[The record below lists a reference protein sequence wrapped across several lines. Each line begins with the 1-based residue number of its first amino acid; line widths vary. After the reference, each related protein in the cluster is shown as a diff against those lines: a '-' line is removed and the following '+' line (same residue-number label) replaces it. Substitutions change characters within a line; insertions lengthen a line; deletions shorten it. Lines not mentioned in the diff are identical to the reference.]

1 MVWLVFLVFISLMSC
16 EVDKLPSCEGIGAEG
31 QICKEYQYLFG
42 VYNGVNEYDYDLNSG
57 FLSTVIT
64 KGGNGSLQGVKSFFY
79 DDEGLLST
87 VVLKNSKGK
96 LISEKIFEYNDLG
109 DLNREV
115 LTGEFNTEHRYL
127 YKDGLLKAESF
138 YSNDKL
144 EWIDSLEYF
153 SETNVIYRKL
163 RYVGN
168 SLLHITYF
176 QSFTN
181 NVLEERVINDAG
193 LIQSRKV
200 IRFNDKEE
208 KVEELV
214 YSGDN
219 TLLNRVE
226 YFYLEKGL
234 DRIEK
239 YNELGEEYEL
249 ISYKRF

>member
-1 MVWLVFLVFISLMSC
+1 MKWFRFLFFISLISC
-16 EVDKLPSCEGIGAEG
+16 EVDKLPSCEGTGIEG

-42 VYNGVNEYDYDLNSG
+42 VYNGVNEYDYDLNTG
-57 FLSTVIT
+57 FLSAVIT
-64 KGGNGSLQGVKSFFY
+64 KGDNGSLQGVKSFFY
-79 DDEGLLST
+79 DDDGLLSS
-87 VVLKNSKGK
+87 VILKNSKGK
-96 LISEKIFEYNDLG
+96 LISEKIFEYNDSG

-115 LTGEFNTEHRYL
+115 LTGELNTE
-127 YKDGLLKAESF
+127 YKYSYEDGLLKAELF

-153 SETNVIYRKL
+153 SGTKDIYRKL
-163 RYVGN
+163 RYVDN
-168 SLLHITYF
+168 SLLNITYF
-176 QSFTN
+176 QIFTN

-200 IRFNDKEE
+200 IRFNGNKE
-208 KVEELV
+208 KIEELI

-219 TLLNRVE
+219 TLLNRVV
-226 YFYLEKGL
+226 YVYIDKGL